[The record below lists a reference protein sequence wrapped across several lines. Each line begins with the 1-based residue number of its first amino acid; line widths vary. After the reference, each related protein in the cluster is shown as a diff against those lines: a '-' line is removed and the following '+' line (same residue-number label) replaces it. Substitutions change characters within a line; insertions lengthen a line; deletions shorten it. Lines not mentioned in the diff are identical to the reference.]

1 MITLETLQRVLT
13 FVTLISVPV
22 GVFYIIM
29 TLWNTR
35 KNQELEIENRMAAE
49 TWGELGYKR

>member
-1 MITLETLQRVLT
+1 
-13 FVTLISVPV
+13 V